1 MKDTTVYGG
10 EPFGCVNRAPN
21 FAPLRPTPDMRRVG
35 NSAIKIAL
43 ATIPA
48 SRTPSRSASDNATA
62 ACPNFAANWAAD
74 DDVPTGQDVA
84 RVRAPAPG
92 HWHDTVANS
101 PTPLP
106 KGLYL
111 ETSTDWL

>member
-1 MKDTTVYGG
+1 MNDTTVYGG

-21 FAPLRPTPDMRRVG
+21 LAPDRPTFPMRRVG
-35 NSAIKIAL
+35 NSEMKIAL

-62 ACPNFAANWAAD
+62 ARPNFAANCAAD

-84 RVRAPAPG
+84 RDRAPAPG

-101 PTPLP
+101 PTAFPN
-106 KGLYL
+106 GAYF
-111 ETSTDWL
+111 EISTDCE